1 MKNSLQLLALGL
13 VLFLGACS
21 NGEPNGD
28 KDTVTSPTIETKFLD
43 KVKGKKFVNTGT
55 IIIERGEFS
64 EDGRSLDISYKFVE
78 ASDENTGKY
87 QANLDINSDGIPVM
101 VTSTIKITGA
111 KTLTITYTWP
121 GQADGTD
128 TPMSFNFSN

>member
-1 MKNSLQLLALGL
+1 MKNTTQLLALGL
-13 VLFLGACS
+13 VLFLGSCS
-21 NGEPNGD
+21 VVED
-28 KDTVTSPTIETKFLD
+28 KFLD
-43 KVKGKKFVNTGT
+43 KVKGKKFFSTAAATTV
-55 IIIERGEFS
+55 RGEFS
-64 EDGRSLDISYKFVE
+64 GDGRSLDISYKFVE

-87 QANLDINSDGIPVM
+87 QAKLDINSDGIPVM

-128 TPMSFNFSN
+128 APEPFHFQ